1 MTSANRAYKASP
13 VKRERRTNAQL
24 AQVDAAIVAAV
35 EADAPV
41 TLRGVFYRVVSA
53 GAISKTEKGY
63 QLVSRQLLK
72 LRRNG
77 VVPYS
82 DITDGSRW
90 TFKPRTWNSVD
101 QMLQDASESYRRA
114 LWHDQPV
121 YVEVLS
127 EKDAI
132 TGAVSQVCR
141 EWDVPLGIVRGYS
154 SETFVWQTASELER
168 QIDDDKH
175 CYIYQLGD
183 HDPSGVDAWRAF
195 KERIMEFLDEWVWDA
210 EEFVTF
216 ERLAVT
222 PEQIDSMGLLT
233 RPTKSTDTR
242 SAGFDG
248 ESVEV
253 DAIPA
258 NELRRIVRQAIEQ
271 HIPREAL
278 ESERRIEQSERETF
292 LRLKDFV

>member
-1 MTSANRAYKASP
+1 MRGTYEPRTVNRQ
-13 VKRERRTNAQL
+13 RRTNAEL
-24 AQVDAAIVAAV
+24 AAVDAAIVAAV

-53 GAISKTEKGY
+53 GAIPKTEQGY
-63 QLVSRQLLK
+63 QVIKRELLK
-72 LRRNG
+72 LRRDG
-77 VVPYS
+77 IVSYA

-90 TFKPRTWNSVD
+90 TFKPKTWTSVD
-101 QMLQDASESYRRA
+101 QMLEDAAVSYRRA

-132 TGAVSQVCR
+132 TGAISPVCR
-141 EWDVPLGIVRGYS
+141 EWDVPLGIARGYS
-154 SETFVWQTASELER
+154 SETFIWQTARELER
-168 QIDDDKH
+168 QIDADKV

-195 KERIMEFLDEWVWDA
+195 QARITDFLDEWYCWPDDC
-210 EEFVTF
+210 VTF

-222 PEQIDSMGLLT
+222 PEQIATMGLLT
-233 RPTKSTDTR
+233 RPTKPGDPR
-242 SAGFDG
+242 SGDFEG

-258 NELRRIVRQAIEQ
+258 SELRRIVREAIEQ
-271 HIPREAL
+271 HMPSAAIEL
-278 ESERRIEQSERETF
+278 ERQIEQSERETF
-292 LRLKDFV
+292 LRLRESL

>member
-1 MTSANRAYKASP
+1 MTSLYEPRP
-13 VKRERRTNAQL
+13 VKRVRSTNAQL
-24 AQVDAAIVAAV
+24 AEVDAAIVAAV

-41 TLRGVFYRVVSA
+41 TLRGVFYRVVST
-53 GAISKTEKGY
+53 GAIPKTEKAY
-63 QLVSRQLLK
+63 DLVKRELLK
-72 LRRNG
+72 LRRDG
-77 VVPYS
+77 TVPYA

-90 TFKPRTWNSVD
+90 TFKPETWTSVD
-101 QMLQDASESYRRA
+101 QMLEDASESYRRA

-121 YVEVLS
+121 HVEILS

-132 TGAVSQVCR
+132 TGAISGVCD

-154 SETFVWQTASELER
+154 SETFVWQTARELER
-168 QIDDDKH
+168 QIDAGKH
-175 CYIYQLGD
+175 CYLYQLGD

-195 KERIMEFLDEWVWDA
+195 QERITEFLDHWYCSPDVR
-210 EEFVTF
+210 VTF

-233 RPTKSTDTR
+233 RPTKSSDTR
-242 SAGFDG
+242 SANFHG

-258 NELRRIVRQAIEQ
+258 NTLRRIVRDAIEQ

-278 ESERRIEQSERETF
+278 ELERRIEQSEREG
-292 LRLKDFV
+292 LRDLMGLVG